1 MNPRNFT
8 NTSDVKFLKSGK
20 GQEFGG
26 RYFAG
31 RLIKAG
37 ETFGRESAVSG
48 DHSHNRGRES
58 AGSGDHSHNRGL
70 ERAGSGD
77 HSHNRT
83 RCGVRRPR
91 TQKTTRKTES

>member
-31 RLIKAG
+31 RLVKAG
-37 ETFGRESAVSG
+37 ETF
-48 DHSHNRGRES
+48 GRES
-58 AGSGDHSHNRGL
+58 AGSGDHSHNRGR
-70 ERAGSGD
+70 ESAGSGD

>member
-31 RLIKAG
+31 RLVKAG
-37 ETFGRESAVSG
+37 ETFGRES
-48 DHSHNRGRES
+48 
-58 AGSGDHSHNRGL
+58 
-70 ERAGSGD
+70 AGSGD